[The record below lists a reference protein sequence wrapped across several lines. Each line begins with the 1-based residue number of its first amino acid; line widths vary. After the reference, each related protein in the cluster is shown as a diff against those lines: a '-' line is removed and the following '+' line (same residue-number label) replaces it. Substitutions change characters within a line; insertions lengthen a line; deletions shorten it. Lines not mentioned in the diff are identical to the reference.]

1 MDYMKGYRLEPNETG
16 FTLIFYLDEHFN
28 EFSDELDA
36 IRLPSKRKY
45 KNFKQYVIDN
55 FSHLNVTKVK
65 VMLGP
70 ALIMSFILGADHGS
84 AEAASQQ
91 QTAHSHFHEVKNGD
105 LEIAMDHIH

>member
-1 MDYMKGYRLEPNETG
+1 MDYMKGYRLELNETG
-16 FTLIFYLDEHFN
+16 FTLIFYLDDHYN

-55 FSHLNVTKVK
+55 FSHVNVTKVK

-70 ALIMSFILGADHGS
+70 ALVMSFALGADHGS

-91 QTAHSHFHEVKNGD
+91 QTAHNHTSAES
-105 LEIAMDHIH
+105 LPQT